1 MIDQFLYFPCS
12 FNIALWPVW
21 SFFTP
26 LILFTQFMGVVMF
39 ISLLGWMW
47 QVRMIRRQFLQNVFL
62 LWWIILYLTVLCN
75 CEQFYS
81 KPLSLNFTYLIP
93 IIHTGVMWT
102 LHHLVNKNVEFKKQK
117 SFYTHLKQ
125 HSCNNCI
132 NDTHCTSIGTEN
144 KLSKSTLTLILTYLA
159 TYALNTADVWKHI
172 QSKIFKVS
180 YNCLFK
186 IKIDLSSAQICNQ
199 IL

>member
-93 IIHTGVMWT
+93 IIHTGVMLLT
-102 LHHLVNKNVEFKKQK
+102 KMLSLKNKKVF
-117 SFYTHLKQ
+117 THIL
-125 HSCNNCI
+125 NN
-132 NDTHCTSIGTEN
+132 THVTIA
-144 KLSKSTLTLILTYLA
+144 STILT
-159 TYALNTADVWKHI
+159 ALVLVQKTNFPKA
-172 QSKIFKVS
+172 
-180 YNCLFK
+180 L
-186 IKIDLSSAQICNQ
+186 
-199 IL
+199 